1 VWTGAEGA
9 VIDSVTGDFL
19 FSTFGAANHVI
30 AVRGF
35 AIPNTPTPGA
45 GATATATPTR
55 TQTPI
60 VSGVPA
66 VVPTLSLPMLV
77 LLGAMLAG
85 GAFWVIARRS

>member
-1 VWTGAEGA
+1 MTFEPSAA
-9 VIDSVTGDFL
+9 V
-19 FSTFGAANHVI
+19 

-45 GATATATPTR
+45 GATATPTPTRTQTPTPTR

-77 LLGAMLAG
+77 LLGVMLAG
-85 GAFWVIARRS
+85 GAFWMIARRS